1 MRLKKINYF
10 DTAICIIYLAS
21 IGYFL
26 FNKDYKNA
34 ALPTVAFIINLILR
48 WAYSKNLLILDNSLY
63 IVGSLFILF
72 CLVFGSSFRL
82 YDSIKHY
89 DDFCTFGLDL

>member
-10 DTAICIIYLAS
+10 DTTICIIYLAS

-48 WAYSKNLLILDNSLY
+48 WAYSKNLLILDNIHTILLSFW
-63 IVGSLFILF
+63 IFI
-72 CLVFGSSFRL
+72 
-82 YDSIKHY
+82 
-89 DDFCTFGLDL
+89 

>member
-10 DTAICIIYLAS
+10 DTTICIIYLAS

-48 WAYSKNLLILDNSLY
+48 C
-63 IVGSLFILF
+63 GLF
-72 CLVFGSSFRL
+72 
-82 YDSIKHY
+82 
-89 DDFCTFGLDL
+89 

>member
-1 MRLKKINYF
+1 MRLKINYF
-10 DTAICIIYLAS
+10 DTAYLYNIS
-21 IGYFL
+21 SFHRIFL